1 MKYKRPSGVRDEN
14 PVVKHV
20 LKIWWAPCST
30 LSTIGVG
37 ETGKKRNEPCYNLE
51 SSGKKRHGGE
61 IGSDGEE
68 GENHLRVRV
77 DRASLVRPIWVAQR
91 EGIVGC
97 GRHLAS
103 AWAFWVG
110 GGTMTQIFQT
120 L

>member
-1 MKYKRPSGVRDEN
+1 MCLKYGGLRVQPT
-14 PVVKHV
+14 
-20 LKIWWAPCST
+20 APF
-30 LSTIGVG
+30 VG
-37 ETGKKRNEPCYNLE
+37 GKTGKKRNEPRYNLE
-51 SSGKKRHGGE
+51 RSGKKRHGGE

-77 DRASLVRPIWVAQR
+77 DRASLVRPWVAQR
-91 EGIVGC
+91 EGKVGC